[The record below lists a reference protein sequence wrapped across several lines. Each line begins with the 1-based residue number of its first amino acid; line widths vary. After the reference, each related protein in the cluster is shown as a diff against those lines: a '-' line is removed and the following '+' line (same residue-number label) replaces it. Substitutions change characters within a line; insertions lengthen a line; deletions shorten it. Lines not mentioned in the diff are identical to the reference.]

1 MSNYFQIP
9 YRVAVEQRMG
19 VVACFS
25 PLFYN
30 ERWQLIIPTLEIY
43 RQLGVDMQV
52 FYIQSMITEIMEFM
66 KVNLKD

>member
-1 MSNYFQIP
+1 
-9 YRVAVEQRMG
+9 MG

-43 RQLGVDMQV
+43 RQLGVDLQV
-52 FYIQSMITEIMEFM
+52 YYIQSMLSEILDFLR
-66 KVNLKD
+66 VNDLL

>member
-1 MSNYFQIP
+1 
-9 YRVAVEQRMG
+9 MG

-43 RQLGVDMQV
+43 RQLGVDLQIYYV
-52 FYIQSMITEIMEFM
+52 QSMLSEILDFLR
-66 KVNLKD
+66 VCFLLYRLIDL

>member
-1 MSNYFQIP
+1 
-9 YRVAVEQRMG
+9 MG

-43 RQLGVDMQV
+43 RQLGVDLQIYYV
-52 FYIQSMITEIMEFM
+52 QSMLSEILDFL
-66 KVNLKD
+66 KVSRV